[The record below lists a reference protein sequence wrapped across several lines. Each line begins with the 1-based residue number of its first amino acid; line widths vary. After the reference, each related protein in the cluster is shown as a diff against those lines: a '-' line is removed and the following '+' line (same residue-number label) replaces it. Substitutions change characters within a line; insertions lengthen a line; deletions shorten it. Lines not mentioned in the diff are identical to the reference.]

1 MSFVFD
7 TGVLFSS
14 VVDTVGRVKEN
25 VVVLTSEHHSMRILI
40 LKLLNPQ
47 GPSFLHILAAVMN
60 MFRLDSCTVITARG
74 IKCKF

>member
-25 VVVLTSEHHSMRILI
+25 VVVLTSEHHRMRILI
-40 LKLLNPQ
+40 LKLLN
-47 GPSFLHILAAVMN
+47 MY
-60 MFRLDSCTVITARG
+60 
-74 IKCKF
+74 

>member
-25 VVVLTSEHHSMRILI
+25 VVVCINF
-40 LKLLNPQ
+40 LKLLNPHARNKF
-47 GPSFLHILAAVMN
+47 PTHI
-60 MFRLDSCTVITARG
+60 SCCHEHV
-74 IKCKF
+74 

>member
-25 VVVLTSEHHSMRILI
+25 VVVLTSWSYLTHM
-40 LKLLNPQ
+40 Q
-47 GPSFLHILAAVMN
+47 GTSFLHILAAVMN
-60 MFRLDSCTVITARG
+60 MFRLDSCAVITARG